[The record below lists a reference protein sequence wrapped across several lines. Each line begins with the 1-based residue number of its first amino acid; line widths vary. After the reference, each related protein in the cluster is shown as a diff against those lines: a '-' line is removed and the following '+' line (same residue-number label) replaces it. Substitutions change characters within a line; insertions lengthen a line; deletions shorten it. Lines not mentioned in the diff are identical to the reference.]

1 MIEIA
6 ERVKYMSESETLA
19 MARMSREL
27 RAKGHDVISLSLGEP
42 DFDTP
47 DFIKQ
52 AAHEAI
58 DQNYS
63 HYTPVAGYDELLEA
77 ICEKFTRDNDLHYQK
92 NQVVVSTG
100 AKQCIA
106 NTMLALV
113 NPGDEV
119 LMPAPY
125 WVSYREIIRL
135 AGGIPVEIFAPIEAD
150 FKITPEQ
157 LQMAITHKAKVL
169 IFSSPSNP
177 TGSLYTRNELIALS
191 EVIKNAPWL
200 TVISDEIYELINYD
214 GQHTSIGSIQ
224 GMQDQVVTING
235 LSKGFAMT
243 GWRLG
248 YMGAPTA
255 IAQACIKIQGQVT
268 SATCSITQRAAI
280 AALKANPQQMM
291 YMKDEFERR
300 RNIAYKLLSEMDGLK
315 LNKPS
320 GAYYF
325 FVDISHYLGKKV
337 GSTVLHSA
345 DDFCQYLLHDA
356 YVATVPGSAFG
367 ASNYVRISFSTT
379 ESLIREAIERIKKSL
394 SKIS

>member
-6 ERVKYMSESETLA
+6 ERIKHMSESETLA

-27 RAKGHDVISLSLGEP
+27 RAKGHDVINLSLGEP

-47 DFIKQ
+47 DFIKK

-63 HYTPVAGYDELLEA
+63 HYTPVGGYDDLLEA
-77 ICEKFTRDNDLHYQK
+77 ICEKFERDNGLHYKK
-92 NQVVVSTG
+92 NQIVVSTG

-119 LMPAPY
+119 LLPAPY

-135 AGGIPVEIFAPIEAD
+135 AGGEPVELYAPIEAD
-150 FKITPEQ
+150 FKVTAAQ
-157 LQMAITHKAKVL
+157 LEAAISPKTKVL

-177 TGSLYTRNELIALS
+177 TGSFYTRSELEDMAD
-191 EVIKNAPWL
+191 VIKKAPWL
-200 TVISDEIYELINYD
+200 TVISDEIYELINYTSK
-214 GQHTSIGSIQ
+214 HESIGAIE
-224 GMQDQVVTING
+224 GMSEQVVTING

-248 YMGAPTA
+248 YMGAPVA
-255 IAQACIKIQGQVT
+255 VAQACIKIQGQIT

-280 AALKANPQQMM
+280 AALKADPQTVM
-291 YMKDEFERR
+291 YMKEEFNRR
-300 RNIAYKLLSEMDGLK
+300 RDLGYKLLSTIDGLK

-325 FVDISHYLGKKV
+325 FVDISHYLGKKT
-337 GSTVLHSA
+337 GSKILANA

-356 YVATVPGSAFG
+356 FVATVPGTAFG
-367 ASNYVRISFSTT
+367 ASHYARISFSTT
-379 ESLIREAIERIKKSL
+379 EALITEAIERIRKSL